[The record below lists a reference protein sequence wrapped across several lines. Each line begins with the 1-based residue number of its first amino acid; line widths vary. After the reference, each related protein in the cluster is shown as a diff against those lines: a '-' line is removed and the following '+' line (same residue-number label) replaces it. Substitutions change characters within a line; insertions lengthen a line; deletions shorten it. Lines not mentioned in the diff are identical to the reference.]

1 MFDRL
6 EGKRIVLRKARKKD
20 LERIWKNV
28 WSDGTIAS
36 NMLWQVTPDL
46 EAARERLEKTISYQ
60 SNNPAYF
67 VVLKETDEPIGFGGV
82 HTEGEG
88 VYSESG
94 LCIAPKW
101 QHMGYGREMMLL
113 LMDLVFE
120 KLNADR
126 FIYSC
131 FSTNTA
137 SRALCTSL
145 GFTYLSSSPGIRE
158 HDGFRYVSGS
168 YFMDRDTYRNKREG
182 E

>member
-6 EGKRIVLRKARKKD
+6 EGERIVLRKAQEKD
-20 LERIWKNV
+20 LKPIWKNV

-36 NMLWQVTPDL
+36 NMLWQVTTDL
-46 EAARERLEKTISYQ
+46 EAAKERLERTISYQ

-67 VVLKETDEPIGFGGV
+67 VVLKDTDEPIGFGGV
-82 HTEGEG
+82 RPEGEG

-131 FSTNTA
+131 FSTNAA
-137 SRALCTSL
+137 SRGLCTSL
-145 GFTYLSSSPGIRE
+145 GFTYLSSSPEIRE
-158 HDGFRYVSGS
+158 HDGFIYINDS
-168 YFMDRDTYRNKREG
+168 YFLDRDEYRQKWG
-182 E
+182 GK